1 MDHGFGIIGTGDIA
15 AVHARAIASVV
26 NAHLAGVTD
35 IAGDKALAFSKQFSC
50 KVFDSVSALVNS
62 PEIEIVC
69 ICTPSG
75 THLEPALEVIKAGK
89 HCIVEKPLEVTMRR
103 CEAIISA
110 AKKKDVLVAGIF
122 PMRFL
127 DINREVRKAV
137 DAGRFGKLVL
147 GDVYVKWFRSQS
159 YYEQVKWRGDL
170 KISGGGALMNQ
181 AIHSVDLLRWM
192 MGDVA
197 EVNAFSTTLG
207 HSGLD
212 VEDTAIANLRF
223 KNGAL
228 GVIEASTAVFPGSY
242 KRMEILGTR
251 GSVVIEE
258 EKIVKWEFTD
268 ETEHD
273 REIRLLFS
281 GENIEG
287 GGVSDPKAINDTGHI
302 RQISDMI
309 EAIETG
315 RPPAIDAEEATK
327 AVEIIEAIYESART
341 GKTVSLKGKIQ
352 SLKNK

>member
-15 AVHARAIASVV
+15 AVHARAICSILK
-26 NAHLAGVTD
+26 AHLAGVTD
-35 IAGDKALAFSKQFSC
+35 IAGNKALAFGKQFSC
-50 KVFDSVSALVNS
+50 NVFDSVSALVNS
-62 PEIEIVC
+62 PEIEVVC

-75 THLEPALEVIKAGK
+75 THLEPALEVINAGK
-89 HCIVEKPLEVTMRR
+89 HCIIEKPLEITIQR
-103 CEAIISA
+103 CKAIINA
-110 AKKKDVLVAGIF
+110 AKKKNVFVAGIF

-127 DINREVRKAV
+127 DLNMEVRKAV
-137 DAGRFGKLVL
+137 DAGRFGRLVL

-159 YYEQVKWRGDL
+159 YYDNVKWRGDL

-242 KRMEILGTR
+242 KRMEILGTG

-268 ETEHD
+268 ETERD

-281 GENIEG
+281 RENTEG
-287 GGVSDPKAINDTGHI
+287 GGVSDPRAIIDTGHI
-302 RQISDMI
+302 RQISDMV
-309 EAIETG
+309 EAIDTC
-315 RPPAIDAEEATK
+315 RPPVIDAEEATK
-327 AVEIIEAIYESART
+327 AVEIIEAIYESTRT
-341 GKTVSLKGKIQ
+341 GKTVSLKGR
-352 SLKNK
+352 NNH